1 MGMYDGA
8 SAARAEVKP
17 AASYLRAGIH
27 NVKFTGVEKGTGEY
41 STIEFSFEGIDEG
54 EVGAIHNE
62 RMFEPK
68 SSERTPNRFNSA
80 ISDPSPAE
88 QFMCKLMHVIAA
100 LNPEAHK
107 KIQDGTAKFAP
118 SDFTTLIK
126 LVKKI
131 LDPVVGTEVQIKLL
145 PNGRFCGFPGFPAK
159 ISRNGDLYLSTSFIG
174 EDLTLSA
181 YEKSQIDK
189 VNSAQPTNMSSREK
203 SDLDSMRRDLEELE
217 DESNTSIDED
227 DLPF

>member
-8 SAARAEVKP
+8 TAARAEVKP
-17 AASYLRAGIH
+17 AASYLHAGIH
-27 NVKFTGVEKGTGEY
+27 NVKFTGVDKGTGEY
-41 STIEFSFEGIDEG
+41 STMELSFEGVDEG
-54 EVGAIHNE
+54 EVGAIHVE

-68 SSERTPNRFNSA
+68 SAERVPNRFNSS
-80 ISDPSPAE
+80 IMDPSQAE

-100 LNPEAHK
+100 LNPTVHK

-118 SDFTTLIK
+118 SDFDSLIK

-145 PNGRFCGFPGFPAK
+145 PNGRFCGFPGFPARINK
-159 ISRNGDLYLSTSFIG
+159 NGDLYLSTSFIG
-174 EDLTLSA
+174 QDLTLSA
-181 YEKSQIDK
+181 YEKAQIDK
-189 VNSAQPTNMSSREK
+189 ANSAKPTNMAAS
-203 SDLDSMRRDLEELE
+203 SDLDEMRRDLE
-217 DESNTSIDED
+217 DGDNTPHVDDDD